1 MIKIKLWYIF
11 LKEKKNQIK
20 TMVHVCMHSSLKL
33 INKNQINMSIY
44 KHLNKIHIGL
54 SKITF
59 ISPILIGPE
68 L

>member
-1 MIKIKLWYIF
+1 
-11 LKEKKNQIK
+11 
-20 TMVHVCMHSSLKL
+20 MVHVCMHASLKL

-44 KHLNKIHIGL
+44 KLLNKIHTGL

-59 ISPILIGPE
+59 ISPILIGPV